1 MTCPFSIIPYIM
13 VEPKQWSEMIEAIEE
28 NVRLK
33 AEVERLK
40 SDNQRVG
47 EELLQIRLDVMQD
60 PVLREAIKDAV
71 MNTRK
76 L

>member
-1 MTCPFSIIPYIM
+1 MIPYIM
-13 VEPKQWSEMIEAIEE
+13 LEPKQWSEMIQAIEE

-33 AEVERLK
+33 AEVDRLK

-47 EELLQIRLDVMQD
+47 EELLQIRLDVLQD

-71 MNTRK
+71 MNPRK
-76 L
+76 P

>member
-1 MTCPFSIIPYIM
+1 MIPYIM
-13 VEPKQWSEMIEAIEE
+13 LEPKQWSEMIQAIEE

-47 EELLQIRLDVMQD
+47 EELLQIRLDVLQD

-71 MNTRK
+71 MNPRK
-76 L
+76 P